1 MLHDGTVHS
10 PNIYSED
17 AARGHGLYDAG
28 KPPDDLRCHGVLGL
42 VSECM
47 ST

>member
-1 MLHDGTVHS
+1 MLHDGTVPS

-17 AARGHGLYDAG
+17 TAGGHGLYEAG
-28 KPPDDLRCHGVLGL
+28 KPPDDLRRHDVLDL
-42 VSECM
+42 TSKCM